1 MKELIESDGI
11 PGDLHANETLL
22 ISEEK
27 SVLNVSRDPA
37 RVSLPLT
44 ITKTVSAAQS
54 RHPPAQ
60 DLVSADHVAFPPSDS
75 RCSLEGKHRWR
86 MRPC

>member
-1 MKELIESDGI
+1 M
-11 PGDLHANETLL
+11 

-44 ITKTVSAAQS
+44 ITKTVTAAES
-54 RHPPAQ
+54 RHPAAR
-60 DLVSADHVAFPPSDS
+60 DLDSVSADHVDFPPSVS
-75 RCSLEGKHRWR
+75 
-86 MRPC
+86 